1 MIKAINSISCKTA
14 CGLAKDKVYLLLLA
28 HPYHTVEFSPVFGLC
43 TADALVCKYPHKY
56 LLRIRVDVIGIV
68 FYLYLIA
75 VLLFFLL
82 CAYTAVCSNIKPLEL
97 GPTVKYL
104 LLCRDYPYICCRFH
118 CHRSFPFHF

>member
-56 LLRIRVDVIGIV
+56 PLRIRVDVIGIV

-75 VLLFFLL
+75 VLLFFLPRIFTDILSFRRSTAPLSAMALSSSRRFSSGRL
-82 CAYTAVCSNIKPLEL
+82 CS
-97 GPTVKYL
+97 
-104 LLCRDYPYICCRFH
+104 
-118 CHRSFPFHF
+118 